1 MHHVDLH
8 LNVVPI
14 IKAPVGWPVT
24 VVAVV
29 AMVALAGLDLLGAV
43 AAKEWAL
50 QRSGVALVIG
60 SATFLALFWV
70 YASSLQY
77 AELGLVTMGW
87 VGMLQVGLLA
97 IDRLRYGVELP
108 MGKWAAVV
116 VLLAAQAYLLLAP
129 ASPPTS

>member
-43 AAKEWAL
+43 AAKEWAV